1 MDEQKYTVSEKVLV
15 ETYRSMGNQA
25 LPETL
30 RTSPMVSA
38 KSLLKAVNL
47 ILDFFAWTQPEDIIG
62 LFLDLKH
69 SNTIKKQDI
78 PSTYYWGWNP
88 SDVVNAACTCSEAIA
103 NCIKR
108 QFNRNI
114 IKQIIAI
121 YPNQKLLQD
130 SVQFSENLAQYD
142 VDDKVKAIVGICDDR
157 SNLYAA
163 TLALLSMWVN
173 GIYSK
178 NMEDFFNTLDSYR
191 SKKEKITGACSFEGN
206 ISRNYNTGK
215 YKTILNRKIMAYLRQ
230 QTGRDYKSVGNYL
243 KTVFLKS
250 GDTIDT
256 SRKIEHAGIMNCIE
270 SYKLSL
276 HPAYPNTE
284 YIADVVDDVLEK
296 HVLACFNIMIQK
308 KTSFVIPQMI
318 STHNII
324 DMKLFDTIDVLPYIK
339 RIDIGEL
346 LNTCLWA
353 IMLRHTKEQGE
364 RFVDK
369 TLSSFEKKRNGADK
383 NESNDLQKVK
393 DLQAKLKKKENHEH
407 HQNGVISGLRDE
419 IARLKA
425 QLAAY
430 ESESCTQ
437 NWEYERK
444 YHKAINSAKNMES
457 KLRADL
463 HDQQDKITALEE
475 KISAISQSKNR
486 QSEYMQVD
494 TSKKFLFVVDDEH
507 FTPRIKAWFPNSIIS
522 THAVLNHANASSF
535 YMGVF
540 LTGKVTHVSYKHYK
554 DKCILYNIPVA
565 NCNGTS
571 YSSIC
576 QSIRKCEQENTMNM
590 SC

>member
-15 ETYRSMGNQA
+15 ETYRRMGSSS
-25 LPETL
+25 LPEVL
-30 RTSPMVSA
+30 RVTPMVSS

-47 ILDFFAWTQPEDIIG
+47 VLDFFAWTQPENIIE
-62 LFLDLKH
+62 LFLNLKH

-78 PSTYYWGWNP
+78 PNAYYWGWNP

-121 YPNQKLLQD
+121 YPNQKLLQE

-142 VDDKVKAIVGICDDR
+142 VDDKVKAIAGICDDR
-157 SNLYAA
+157 SNIYVA

-178 NMEDFFNTLDSYR
+178 KMEDFFNTLPNNSYR
-191 SKKEKITGACSFEGN
+191 SKEEKRAGICSFEGN
-206 ISRNYNTGK
+206 LSCNSDTRK
-215 YKTILNRKIMAYLRQ
+215 YKTILTRKIMTYLRQ
-230 QTGRDYKSVGNYL
+230 QIGYDYKSVEDYL
-243 KTVFLKS
+243 QAVFLKS
-250 GDTIDT
+250 EDTIDT
-256 SRKIEHAGIMNCIE
+256 SRQIEHTGIMNCIE

-276 HPAYPNTE
+276 RPSYPNTD
-284 YIADVVDDVLEK
+284 YISDVVDDVLEK
-296 HVLACFNIMIQK
+296 HVLACFNTMIQEN
-308 KTSFVIPQMI
+308 TSFVIPQMI

-324 DMKLFDTIDVLPYIK
+324 DMKLFDTIDVLPYLK
-339 RIDIGEL
+339 QIDMRTL

-353 IMLRHTKEQGE
+353 IILRHTKEQGE
-364 RFVDK
+364 GIVDK
-369 TLSSFEKKRNGADK
+369 TLSSFEEKRNEPDNNK
-383 NESNDLQKVK
+383 SDDLQKIK
-393 DLQAKLKKKENHEH
+393 DLQAKLKKKESYEH

-419 IARLKA
+419 IARLKS
-425 QLAAY
+425 QLATY

-444 YHKAINSAKNMES
+444 YHKAVSSAKKMES

-463 HDQQDKITALEE
+463 QDQSDKIAALEE
-475 KISAISQSKNR
+475 KIFAISQSKNK
-486 QSEYMQVD
+486 QSECMEVD

-522 THAVLNHANASSF
+522 THAVLNHVNASSF

-576 QSIRKCEQENTMNM
+576 QSIRKCEQE
-590 SC
+590 SL